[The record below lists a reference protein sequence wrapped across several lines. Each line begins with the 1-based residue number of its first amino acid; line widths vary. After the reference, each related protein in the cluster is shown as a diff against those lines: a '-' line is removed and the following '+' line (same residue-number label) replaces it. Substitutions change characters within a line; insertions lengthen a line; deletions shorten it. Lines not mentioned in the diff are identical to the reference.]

1 MDRDNSRLEGEVRH
15 FVPVVIRNTFTMH
28 SSHTRGGHLR
38 LDLRLADESPPG
50 ERWRDR
56 KNGGR
61 DPGRHPRSIRFDC
74 HNEESEEVVP
84 HTVVLPSEGAVAICV
99 FDFDK
104 TLAIKHVGQFDVSST
119 AEERCFGGADRVR
132 ALTEMFEAIQSAGA
146 EIHICTRNSIHV
158 VQKSLGPRCQQGWG
172 PNQGGIGLLSSVKSI
187 VGLENMSWDMPKSRA
202 IHGQIAQGTA
212 NNRILFVDDD
222 ANNTNEVQTNIPGC
236 TVLHVKG
243 KGMTLEDMT
252 FVKNWVVGAAAESL
266 RVQNTDKEI
275 NDENYCGGV
284 LETKNMGKIEPSQTS
299 PP

>member
-99 FDFDK
+99 FDFDRSL
-104 TLAIKHVGQFDVSST
+104 TRF
-119 AEERCFGGADRVR
+119 AD
-132 ALTEMFEAIQSAGA
+132 
-146 EIHICTRNSIHV
+146 
-158 VQKSLGPRCQQGWG
+158 
-172 PNQGGIGLLSSVKSI
+172 
-187 VGLENMSWDMPKSRA
+187 
-202 IHGQIAQGTA
+202 
-212 NNRILFVDDD
+212 
-222 ANNTNEVQTNIPGC
+222 
-236 TVLHVKG
+236 
-243 KGMTLEDMT
+243 
-252 FVKNWVVGAAAESL
+252 
-266 RVQNTDKEI
+266 
-275 NDENYCGGV
+275 
-284 LETKNMGKIEPSQTS
+284 
-299 PP
+299 